1 MDSSCL
7 VPGLINCYIWRGMH
21 NGWYFSGQQFCGVW
35 WNSTPT
41 KTRLVKTKESMSIP
55 ILTHTQQARKPQIE
69 HSDGHYEE
77 KICKKKRLFGGPNA
91 EMPKNFRSVNRP
103 KAWSGCLNT
112 ELEFPWKIKGFD
124 FIPRR
129 VISLYQSILLLFYE
143 VRHPCYPNW
152 FTTSFTIPV
161 GRDRD
166 QKIIT

>member
-77 KICKKKRLFGGPNA
+77 KICKKKTSFWGAQCRNA
-91 EMPKNFRSVNRP
+91 EKLQICESPQSLVRLLEHWIGIPLKNQRFWLHPQEGDISASIYPAIVLRGEAPLLPKLIYN
-103 KAWSGCLNT
+103 
-112 ELEFPWKIKGFD
+112 
-124 FIPRR
+124 
-129 VISLYQSILLLFYE
+129 
-143 VRHPCYPNW
+143 
-152 FTTSFTIPV
+152 
-161 GRDRD
+161 
-166 QKIIT
+166 

>member
-77 KICKKKRLFGGPNA
+77 KICKKKNVFLGGP
-91 EMPKNFRSVNRP
+91 MPKCRKTSDLWIAPKLGPAAWTLNWNSPEKSKVLTSSPGGWYLCINLSCYCSTRWGTLVTQIDLQLASRSLLV
-103 KAWSGCLNT
+103 GIG
-112 ELEFPWKIKGFD
+112 IK
-124 FIPRR
+124 
-129 VISLYQSILLLFYE
+129 
-143 VRHPCYPNW
+143 
-152 FTTSFTIPV
+152 
-161 GRDRD
+161 
-166 QKIIT
+166 K

>member
-1 MDSSCL
+1 MSGPWPDKLLYLERYAQRLVFFWSTILWCL
-7 VPGLINCYIWRGMH
+7 VKFYTHKNAFSQDERVHEYPNFDPYPASPQAADRTLGRTLWRKDL
-21 NGWYFSGQQFCGVW
+21 Q
-35 WNSTPT
+35 
-41 KTRLVKTKESMSIP
+41 
-55 ILTHTQQARKPQIE
+55 
-69 HSDGHYEE
+69 
-77 KICKKKRLFGGPNA
+77 KKRLFGGPNA

-129 VISLYQSILLLFYE
+129 VISLHQSILLLFYE

-152 FTTSFTIPV
+152 FITSFTIPV

-166 QKIIT
+166 QKTIT